1 MGIFSFLR
9 SRIKRRAKKDEE
21 ELAVLANVFK
31 HLEDLQKNG
40 LLLWEPK
47 LRRLFMEQPL
57 ALVMMRREKTWK
69 NFLKNCYAWIFYQE
83 CTQAVDTLLIDEEL
97 KAVRRAKK
105 ICNTLTMRDINRI
118 KEAKRNEISFEDC
131 GKSMPEIKPFE
142 FFVIRENSEAVPT
155 SRNKGGT
162 GEDKDIIPG
171 GEIFCVGQYDPENN
185 DFAIAIWEDVKDFM
199 TIKDKI

>member
-9 SRIKRRAKKDEE
+9 SRIKRRAKKEKK
-21 ELAVLANVFK
+21 ELEVLGNAFK
-31 HLEDLQKNG
+31 HLDDLQKNG

-47 LRRLFMEQPL
+47 LRRLFLEQPL
-57 ALVMMRREKTWK
+57 ALIMMRKEKTWK
-69 NFLKNCYAWIFYQE
+69 NFLQNCYAWIFYQE
-83 CTQAVDTLLIDEEL
+83 CANAVDTLFIDEEL

-131 GKSMPEIKPFE
+131 EKNIPEIKPFE

-155 SRNKGGT
+155 SRNKGES
-162 GEDKDIIPG
+162 GEEQDIIPG

-185 DFAIAIWEDVKDFM
+185 EFAIAIWEDVKNFM
-199 TIKDKI
+199 TARK